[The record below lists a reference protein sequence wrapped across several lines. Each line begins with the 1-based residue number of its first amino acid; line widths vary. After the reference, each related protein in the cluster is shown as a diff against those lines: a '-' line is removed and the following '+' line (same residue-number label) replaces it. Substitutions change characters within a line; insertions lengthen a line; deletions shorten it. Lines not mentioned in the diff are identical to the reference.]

1 MPDSLRFPPLPPLE
15 LDLELDLPDLDAV
28 DSGLPQDRAARIA
41 ARRAFVEMKQ
51 LFQRAAGT
59 LTGHKGNW
67 LGRRIR
73 AATDAED
80 LALLRGLLV
89 DALRE
94 DEARARA
101 QRAELYLSLDR
112 AFEDDGRRASPME
125 VDFPS
130 LPEAWQVWS
139 GGVRSTLGAFR

>member
-1 MPDSLRFPPLPPLE
+1 MHDKLRFPPLPPLE

-51 LFQRAAGT
+51 LFQRAAGN
-59 LTGHKGNW
+59 LSGHKGMW

-73 AATDAED
+73 AAADADD
-80 LALLRGLLV
+80 LALLRGPLV

-94 DEARARA
+94 EEARAQA

-112 AFEDDGRRASPME
+112 AFEDGGRPASPE
-125 VDFPS
+125 LDDLPP
-130 LPEAWQVWS
+130 LPEAWQIWS
-139 GGVRSTLGAFR
+139 GNVRTSFGAFR